1 MRFTRGTIPG
11 MRHPEKAEWAAGQDS
26 GCETSGEGRMS
37 AGQDSGCET
46 SGEGGMA
53 AGQDSGCEIFGWNDG
68 GGEFWM

>member
-1 MRFTRGTIPG
+1 MRFARGTILG
-11 MRHPEKAEWAAGQDS
+11 MRHPEKAEWA
-26 GCETSGEGRMS
+26 